1 MKRILAFILL
11 GAVTPAALCS
21 PEHVQE
27 LLREREGLG
36 WSARWRLDLRL
47 AGDDAEVTLH
57 DLELVAGS
65 MALTPEL
72 RELLDVASL
81 TRFRRDTPKG
91 ALGVSFG
98 ATRPGHVEIQTI
110 VGDGGFPASDMLK
123 PGDVIVEVAGQP
135 IEGSE
140 HLRAEILSR
149 LPGDELPVII
159 EREGLTIARSLPLG
173 SYRDLTGAAMI
184 ETDVLRRALEIRR
197 ARLGIEFPQPD
208 TIGAAIDAASWIDA
222 AFPDG
227 PASRTGPMND
237 SLNNGVLSS
246 GKSRSVFAGYPL
258 YPRRGEV
265 WSSEGIAQQAV
276 LDAQRT
282 AISAE
287 ISEGFA
293 KRARLV
299 ARIESVRKIGE
310 ENGTLEELD
319 PEIRALSKELVKAE
333 WAIQKLTQKL
343 DELDAPEP
351 DAPEKTD

>member
-1 MKRILAFILL
+1 MKRVLAIILL
-11 GAVTPAALCS
+11 SAATPQAMCS

-27 LLREREGLG
+27 LLREREGLD
-36 WSARWRLDLRL
+36 WRSRWRIDLRL
-47 AGDDAEVTLH
+47 SGEDNNIALH
-57 DLELVAGS
+57 DLEIVADS

-81 TRFRRDTPKG
+81 NRFRRDTPKG

-110 VGDGGFPASDMLK
+110 VGDGSFPASDMLK

-149 LPGDELPVII
+149 LPGEELPVII
-159 EREGLTIARSLPLG
+159 ERDGLTLARSLPLG
-173 SYRDLTGAAMI
+173 SYRNLTGAALI
-184 ETDVLRRALEIRR
+184 ETDVLRRALNIRR
-197 ARLGIEFPQPD
+197 TRLGIEFPRPD
-208 TIGAAIDAASWIDA
+208 TIGSSIDASAWIDA

-227 PASRTGPMND
+227 PAARTGPLND
-237 SLNNGVLSS
+237 SLSNGVLSS
-246 GKSRSVFAGYPL
+246 GKARTVFAGYPL

-282 AISAE
+282 AISSE
-287 ISEGFA
+287 ITDGFA

-310 ENGTLEELD
+310 EHGTLEELD
-319 PEIRALSKELVKAE
+319 PEIQALNKELVKTE

-351 DAPEKTD
+351 EAPDKED